1 MVSSLRNADSYL
13 HFPEVLM
20 RVTRHSLE
28 SLAGFLTERFLEE
41 YCYLGVIIGFYEET
55 FGPALNIMLQGFWF
69 SGM

>member
-1 MVSSLRNADSYL
+1 
-13 HFPEVLM
+13 M

-55 FGPALNIMLQGFWF
+55 FGPALNIVLQGFWF